1 MISGGTVELTCTIKN
16 GKDYPILWMRLQSEH
31 NKNALPISNGDTMIF
46 KDRRFAVDY
55 DSDAGSY
62 KLTIK
67 DVVKSDEGKY
77 QCQGLFVVYNFHD
90 NVVTSQSLD
99 IDIKNWKEILLSYKI

>member
-99 IDIKNWKEILLSYKI
+99 IDIKN

>member
-1 MISGGTVELTCTIKN
+1 MELTCTIKN

-31 NKNALPISNGDTMIF
+31 NKNALPISNGENMIF

-67 DVVKSDEGKY
+67 EVVKSDEGKY
-77 QCQGLFVVYNFHD
+77 QCQGLFVYNLVSYLLTPSD
-90 NVVTSQSLD
+90 IISKIKIILD
-99 IDIKNWKEILLSYKI
+99 Y